1 MATLRGSCHCG
12 DVEVVFETS
21 VAPTDLPV
29 RACQCSFCRRHAA
42 KTTSDPNGRL
52 VVRADGDAIERYRFG
67 FRVTDFVLC
76 RRCGVYIA
84 AVSREGANERASLNV
99 VGAGL
104 SELAQRDAAPVSLD
118 HETAESR
125 RERRRQVWTPVE
137 FAPRSAMRQ
146 SA

>member
-12 DVEVVFETS
+12 NVEVEFETS
-21 VAPTDLPV
+21 VASTDLPV
-29 RACQCSFCRRHAA
+29 RACQCSFCRRHSA

-52 VVRADGDAIERYRFG
+52 VIRADGDSIERYRFG
-67 FRVTDFVLC
+67 FRVTDFVIC

-104 SELAQRDAAPVSLD
+104 VGARATGCSAVSLD
-118 HETAESR
+118 HETAEAR

-137 FAPRSAMRQ
+137 IVVRTAARQ